1 MSYQQQPGFPRV
13 SATTPGN
20 SVTVEHTQNSSEP
33 QAVFKVGPQ
42 SEPGARPAPPARKRA
57 DAVVL
62 SVGTQSLTLPDY
74 MKPNVLC
81 QDF

>member
-1 MSYQQQPGFPRV
+1 VSYQQQPGFPRV

-42 SEPGARPAPPARKRA
+42 SEPVQVTLGRQARAPPLLRASVLMLLCSVWARNA
-57 DAVVL
+57 
-62 SVGTQSLTLPDY
+62 
-74 MKPNVLC
+74 
-81 QDF
+81 